1 MADLII
7 TNGKH
12 VDTSAIAEYT
22 LDCAWGSGE
31 NDFELTVPRLID
43 SGAYVY
49 LDGSECGG
57 IVDAM
62 EDQLTSGVSTITY
75 SGRTWHGVLADKIL
89 EPDKGKDYLTVSGS
103 ASSVIGSAVGGVI
116 RCSARLPHLTET
128 TRPSKPTSSTV
139 TWMRIPVCGRCARP
153 AV

>member
-103 ASSVIGSAVGGVI
+103 ASSVIGSLISRV
-116 RCSARLPHLTET
+116 RLDTVFPHLTET